1 MSNVLSKSDNM
12 KSEYCCSVVKIGELT
27 PIDGSDFLAKTNVLG
42 TQIVVRKDQVH
53 EGDVMFYSSNETS
66 LNEKFLSV
74 NNLFEIGCR
83 DMNSNASEVN
93 AIMQEYND
101 NYKNKSIE
109 LKAEAKKIKSMIT
122 SLTNSANKLKKK
134 ASSEEKKLT
143 EETDESKKI
152 ELQNSI
158 KSLRKSA
165 DEKTKKAM
173 EKTVEYTNLKN
184 EIESLVKAG
193 QPIVDKAKKLVG
205 FFGKYGRVRC
215 LKLKGEPSFGFVF
228 SKNEMIK
235 YCPEIESINLEDYV
249 GEDFDTVNGELFV
262 KAYVPP
268 VKEVRHSGS
277 RGDRRNKKV
286 TRFNRLVEGEFKY
299 HYDTNQ
305 LQKEINRINPNDSVV
320 LSVKLHG
327 TSCIIGKLHVKEPK
341 KIAPHKWLW
350 NKFIDLT
357 GLFKDKRVIDYNVVY
372 GPVYSSRTVIKNQYI
387 NKDVNSG
394 FYSVDLWTE
403 WGNKIYPYLSEGM
416 TVYGEIVGYVTGK
429 ETMIQK
435 TYDYGCEPGTNKLM
449 IYRITSDIEDG
460 RKFEWN
466 VNEVYDWTLHLI
478 KEMTEKNDETAK
490 QIHPIDILYNGL
502 AKDIYPELDTENH
515 WHENLLDKLK
525 NDKEHFGME
534 EFEPLCTYNSV
545 PREGFVLR
553 INDDPIVEAWKLKT
567 DAFKF
572 GEAVR
577 VDAGEVDIEM
587 LDNYVA
593 QGDEDIIEKNNE

>member
-173 EKTVEYTNLKN
+173 EKTVKYTNLKN

-215 LKLKGEPSFGFVF
+215 LTLKGEPSFGFV
-228 SKNEMIK
+228 KK
-235 YCPEIESINLEDYV
+235 
-249 GEDFDTVNGELFV
+249 
-262 KAYVPP
+262 K
-268 VKEVRHSGS
+268 K
-277 RGDRRNKKV
+277 RN
-286 TRFNRLVEGEFKY
+286 
-299 HYDTNQ
+299 D
-305 LQKEINRINPNDSVV
+305 
-320 LSVKLHG
+320 
-327 TSCIIGKLHVKEPK
+327 
-341 KIAPHKWLW
+341 
-350 NKFIDLT
+350 
-357 GLFKDKRVIDYNVVY
+357 
-372 GPVYSSRTVIKNQYI
+372 
-387 NKDVNSG
+387 
-394 FYSVDLWTE
+394 
-403 WGNKIYPYLSEGM
+403 
-416 TVYGEIVGYVTGK
+416 
-429 ETMIQK
+429 
-435 TYDYGCEPGTNKLM
+435 
-449 IYRITSDIEDG
+449 
-460 RKFEWN
+460 
-466 VNEVYDWTLHLI
+466 
-478 KEMTEKNDETAK
+478 
-490 QIHPIDILYNGL
+490 
-502 AKDIYPELDTENH
+502 
-515 WHENLLDKLK
+515 
-525 NDKEHFGME
+525 
-534 EFEPLCTYNSV
+534 
-545 PREGFVLR
+545 
-553 INDDPIVEAWKLKT
+553 
-567 DAFKF
+567 
-572 GEAVR
+572 
-577 VDAGEVDIEM
+577 
-587 LDNYVA
+587 
-593 QGDEDIIEKNNE
+593 